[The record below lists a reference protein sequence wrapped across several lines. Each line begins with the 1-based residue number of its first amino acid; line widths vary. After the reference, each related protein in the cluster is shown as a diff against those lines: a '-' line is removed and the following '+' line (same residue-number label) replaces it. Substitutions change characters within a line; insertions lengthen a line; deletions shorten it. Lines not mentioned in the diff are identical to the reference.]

1 MSTRKHEAVPLE
13 ERAFSIF
20 EDAIGDVADQLKR
33 LNDNLE
39 AGRLNIRTHHPLCT
53 VPPNKDWSVSQLE
66 AASKFLSHAIE
77 TGVFVLPPKE
87 GGES

>member
-1 MSTRKHEAVPLE
+1 MISDIDFLNLQQLVRPVVE
-13 ERAFSIF
+13 EL
-20 EDAIGDVADQLKR
+20 QR

-77 TGVFVLPPKE
+77 TGAFVLPPKE